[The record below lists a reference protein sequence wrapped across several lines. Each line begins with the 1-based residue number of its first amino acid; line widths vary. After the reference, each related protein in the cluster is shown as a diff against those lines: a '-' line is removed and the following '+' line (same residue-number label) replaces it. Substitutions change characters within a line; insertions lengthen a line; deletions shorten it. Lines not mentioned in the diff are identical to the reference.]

1 MRIWRAVAEAEYRY
15 VNHSTYSTLFLWD
28 SGTLEEKKI
37 AATRLALDPQ
47 AQSLLPVGIYR
58 WIPYSFRFIQCRN
71 GGKRHLLINPCS
83 LPNKLRDVHDSFEL
97 YVFTSI
103 GIETR
108 DHQLA
113 GFKEDLKAMPVSA
126 QSLHWKTR
134 SAMRR
139 QTSLKRH
146 GKFGL
151 SWTAFRAGEWLH
163 WYQEEKLA
171 LLSCLAST
179 RAFTI
184 FHGQQKCDGV
194 CDGTQPNS
202 GWWFGTFFYVP

>member
-1 MRIWRAVAEAEYRY
+1 MRIWRAVAEAEYRD

-28 SGTLEEKKI
+28 SGTLGEKKL

-58 WIPYSFRFIQCRN
+58 WIPYSSRFIQCRN

-83 LPNKLRDVHDSFEL
+83 LPNKFRDVHDSFGL

-113 GFKEDLKAMPVSA
+113 GFKEDLRAMAVSA
-126 QSLHWKTR
+126 QSLHFNKICHAQANK
-134 SAMRR
+134 SQASR
-139 QTSLKRH
+139 QIRCILDCFQGGWVTSLMH
-146 GKFGL
+146 
-151 SWTAFRAGEWLH
+151 
-163 WYQEEKLA
+163 
-171 LLSCLAST
+171 C
-179 RAFTI
+179 
-184 FHGQQKCDGV
+184 
-194 CDGTQPNS
+194 
-202 GWWFGTFFYVP
+202 